1 MREAPREASAA
12 SAEETGLT
20 TAAANPILEIEGLGL
35 AFGGVT
41 ALDGVSFNVAPGAIT
56 SVIGPNGAGKTS
68 LFNTIS
74 GFYRPTAGTLRFDGA
89 DISRLPPPARAKL
102 GLARSFQNIALFR
115 GMTVLD
121 NIKLG
126 RHCHLKSGVLDSLL
140 YFGRASREE
149 MELRREVEE
158 RIIDFLEIDHIRHQP
173 VAALSYG
180 LQKRVEMARALAMK
194 PRVLM
199 LDEPVAGMNR
209 EETED
214 MARFILDV
222 REEWGITILMV
233 EHDMGM
239 VMDLSDHVV
248 VLNFGQVIADGAP
261 REVQENPEVIRA
273 YLGSADVGE
282 LRRRL
287 RQPAARAA

>member
-1 MREAPREASAA
+1 METHPDGGPPAPLLQVDGV
-12 SAEETGLT
+12 T
-20 TAAANPILEIEGLGL
+20 L
-35 AFGGVT
+35 AFGGVKALSGVGFDVQPGSIT
-41 ALDGVSFNVAPGAIT
+41 A
-56 SVIGPNGAGKTS
+56 VIGPNGAGKTS

-74 GFYRPTAGTLRFDGA
+74 GFYRPTGGSIRFQGE
-89 DISRLPPPARAKL
+89 DITRMPAPRRARL
-102 GLARSFQNIALFR
+102 GLGRSFQNIALFR

-126 RHCHLKSGVLDSLL
+126 RHAHLRTNVFDALL
-140 YFGRASREE
+140 YLGRARREE
-149 MELRREVEE
+149 AELRRDIEE
-158 RIIDFLEIDHIRHQP
+158 RIIDFLEIDHIRHAP

-180 LQKRVEMARALAMK
+180 LQKRVEMARALAMQ
-194 PRVLM
+194 PRILM

-222 REEWGITILMV
+222 RAEWGVTVLMV

-248 VLNFGQVIADGAP
+248 VLNFGQVIAQGTPAV
-261 REVQENPEVIRA
+261 VQADPEVNRA
-273 YLGSADVGE
+273 YLGAGDVGE

-287 RQPAARAA
+287 RGASARPEPATPQPALAQEAA

>member
-1 MREAPREASAA
+1 MSSLSGTRTNPEMPAPSTLADTPAPALLEARGV
-12 SAEETGLT
+12 T
-20 TAAANPILEIEGLGL
+20 L
-35 AFGGVT
+35 AFGGVR
-41 ALDGVSFNVAPGAIT
+41 ALTDVSFAVRPGSIT
-56 SVIGPNGAGKTS
+56 AVIGPNGAGKTS

-74 GFYRPTAGTLRFDGA
+74 GFYRPAQGSIVFKGEEITR
-89 DISRLPPPARAKL
+89 IPAPRRAKM

-126 RHCHLKSGVLDSLL
+126 RHAHLKTNVFDALL
-140 YFGRASREE
+140 YLGRARREE
-149 MELRREVEE
+149 AELRRDVEE
-158 RIIDFLEIDHIRHQP
+158 RIIDFLEIDHIRHAP
-173 VAALSYG
+173 VSALSYG
-180 LQKRVEMARALAMK
+180 LQKRVEMARALAMQ
-194 PRVLM
+194 PEILM

-222 REEWGITILMV
+222 RAEWGVTVLMV

-248 VLNFGQVIADGAP
+248 VLNFGQVIAQGTPA
-261 REVQENPEVIRA
+261 EVQADPEVIRA
-273 YLGSADVGE
+273 YLGAGDVGD
-282 LRRRL
+282 LRAKL
-287 RQPAARAA
+287 QRAA

>member
-1 MREAPREASAA
+1 METHPDGGRPAPLLQVDGI
-12 SAEETGLT
+12 T
-20 TAAANPILEIEGLGL
+20 L
-35 AFGGVT
+35 AFGGVKALSGVGFDVQPGSIT
-41 ALDGVSFNVAPGAIT
+41 A
-56 SVIGPNGAGKTS
+56 VIGPNGAGKTS

-74 GFYRPTAGTLRFDGA
+74 GFYRPTGGSIRFQGE
-89 DISRLPPPARAKL
+89 DITRVPAPRRARL
-102 GLARSFQNIALFR
+102 GLGRSFQNIALFR

-126 RHCHLKSGVLDSLL
+126 RHAHLRTNVFDALL
-140 YFGRASREE
+140 YLGRARREE
-149 MELRREVEE
+149 AELRRDIEE
-158 RIIDFLEIDHIRHQP
+158 RIIDFLEIDHIRHAP

-180 LQKRVEMARALAMK
+180 LQKRVEMARALAMQ
-194 PRVLM
+194 PRILM

-222 REEWGITILMV
+222 RAEWGVTVLMV

-248 VLNFGQVIADGAP
+248 VLNFGQVIAQGTPAA
-261 REVQENPEVIRA
+261 VQADPEVNRA
-273 YLGSADVGE
+273 YLGAGDVGE

-287 RQPAARAA
+287 RGASARPEPATPQPALAQEAA